1 MGLDQY
7 IERKVVKKEEVFY
20 WRKFGE
26 LQNLMQAIYVREC
39 KDNENFDPEFN
50 CRELPLTIP
59 ICNEVIKAIKSR
71 NLPDHQGFFFGRSN
85 VEDDE
90 YLNDAVKKFTAIKQE
105 LKDNPTAEL
114 VYYAWY

>member
-39 KDNENFDPEFN
+39 KDNEDFDPEFN

-59 ICNEVIKAIKSR
+59 ICNEVIKAIESR
-71 NLPDHQGFFFGRSN
+71 NLPYHQGFFFGGPN
-85 VEDDE
+85 ADDDE
-90 YLNDAVKKFTAIKQE
+90 FLDDAVSKFKAIKKE
-105 LKDNPTAEL
+105 LTDNPDTEL
-114 VYYAWY
+114 VYHAWY